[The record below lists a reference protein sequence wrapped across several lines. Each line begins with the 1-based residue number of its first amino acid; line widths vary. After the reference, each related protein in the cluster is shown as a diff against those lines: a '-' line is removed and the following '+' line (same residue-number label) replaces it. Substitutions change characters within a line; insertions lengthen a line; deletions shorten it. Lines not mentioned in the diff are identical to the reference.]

1 MRDLTYAVLKT
12 VFSLMA
18 DWNVVTNPWF
28 FMIHTSS
35 HIFCPKNISECAIF
49 YSLSTYGLKLKH
61 LMIKF
66 LS

>member
-35 HIFCPKNISECAIF
+35 HIFVLKISANVPF
-49 YSLSTYGLKLKH
+49 STH
-61 LMIKF
+61 LALMV
-66 LS
+66 